1 LFGEIRRWPFLFWF
15 PELSQSSANKVPGN
29 PKPCSER
36 KDSMGD
42 AYIEPNPIT
51 DEERAIQLGES
62 EGTLEKEG
70 AQTEGTG
77 TLEADKPAQETEK
90 PAESAAATE
99 TKEEKPEALT
109 TEEKAEIEGQGF
121 KFETDKKGRT
131 YVTDSEGTRIPE
143 SRFRKIYWEGKE
155 AQALRQE
162 NQELKEKQDLFKQL
176 GSNEY
181 YKIYPDEAPAGWKPE
196 APRQQR
202 QAPIPANFNVLDL
215 PVNGGTYNGYTLRD
229 VMQVDPEE
237 GTRMLNEWKDAQH
250 QAIRQQEGKV
260 TEAQRKQ
267 EADAA
272 NFLTARAKEVFG
284 EEAAKNPTSEQ
295 SRKMLLLGQEVLA
308 WQTATNR
315 LNLSWEDAFTIMK
328 HNDLIKSVKLE
339 TTMKT
344 LQGLQKQGPAS
355 IDTAGGGASPS
366 GWVAVES
373 MTEKQLDKHLAGLE
387 DKDLTKFLKEA
398 PKSVRD
404 KHPMMPWKTV

>member
-1 LFGEIRRWPFLFWF
+1 
-15 PELSQSSANKVPGN
+15 
-29 PKPCSER
+29 
-36 KDSMGD
+36 MG
-42 AYIEPNPIT
+42 AYEEPNPIT

-62 EGTLEKEG
+62 EGAPAEEV
-70 AQTEGTG
+70 QTEGTG
-77 TLEADKPAQETEK
+77 ALETDKPAQETEK

-109 TEEKAEIEGQGF
+109 PEQKAEIEGQGF

-143 SRFRKIYWEGKE
+143 PRFRKIYWEGKE

-176 GSNEY
+176 GSDEY
-181 YKIYPDEAPAGWKPE
+181 FKIYPDEAPQGWKPQE
-196 APRQQR
+196 VRKVQ
-202 QAPIPANFNVLDL
+202 PIPANFNVLDL
-215 PVNGGTYNGYTLRD
+215 PVNGGQYNGYTLRD
-229 VMQVDPEE
+229 VMQADPEE

-250 QAIRQQEGKV
+250 TAIRQQEEKV
-260 TEAQRKQ
+260 STVQRQQ
-267 EADAA
+267 EQDSY
-272 NFLTARAKEVFG
+272 NFLTARATELFG
-284 EEAAKNPTSEQ
+284 EEAAKSPTPEQ
-295 SRKMLLLGQEVLA
+295 SRKVLLLGQEVLQ

-344 LQGLQKQGPAS
+344 LQGLQKAGPAS
-355 IDTAGGGASPS
+355 IDTSGGGASPS

-373 MTEKQLDKHLAGLE
+373 MTEKQFEKHIDGLK
-387 DKDLTKFLKEA
+387 DADLTKFLKEA

-404 KHPMMPWKTV
+404 KHPSMPWKTV